1 MSEILLMP
9 IVVMLGIVV
18 FGGFLNEK
26 TVKLPTEI
34 ALLLVGLIISVVM
47 LGVQLSSGTDFI
59 EMSEFLLDKFLV
71 EGILCFMLFGGACKL
86 RFCDLKKQ
94 LKLITCM
101 AIIST
106 LLATAIYGL
115 LIYGLAT
122 LLGLSQ
128 LSLMECLLLGCIVAP
143 TDPIAA
149 MSILKKA
156 GLPEDIALSIE
167 GESLFNDGVG
177 VALFAVMTGIIS
189 GSDSSVTAAGFVQL
203 ITKEILGALLVGAI
217 ASLLL
222 YKLFTLTEDIYRQIF
237 ISLLAVSFSY
247 VACEAWGFSSA
258 IAAVICGISFATYM
272 DKPESENPEAFRVY
286 RHFWEV
292 IDSLLNSTL
301 YVMLGLTFVNLA
313 FLAKGNASW
322 IILAI
327 LINVIARYVGIFVG
341 STPIKEKP
349 QGLKQ
354 IPFTNLLTWAGLKG
368 ALCLA
373 LAMSAEAYLSAEAFQ
388 VILIATFA
396 VVMFTT
402 LGQGLTIGWFYKK
415 NYTGNGK

>member
-18 FGGFLNEK
+18 FAGYVNEK

-34 ALLLVGLIISVVM
+34 ALLLVGLFISIIIIA
-47 LGVQLSSGTDFI
+47 GVELSGNAHLLETADF
-59 EMSEFLLDKFLV
+59 MLDKFLV
-71 EGILCFMLFGGACKL
+71 EGMLCFMLFAGACKL
-86 RFCDLKKQ
+86 RYCDLKKQ
-94 LKLITCM
+94 LKLISCL

-106 LLATAIYGL
+106 LIATALFGFVIYG
-115 LIYGLAT
+115 IAM
-122 LLGLSQ
+122 LLGLTQ
-128 LSLMECLLLGCIVAP
+128 LSLMECVLLGCIVAP

-156 GLPEDIALSIE
+156 GLPEDIALAIE

-177 VALFAVMTGIIS
+177 VALCAIMTSIIS
-189 GSDSSVTAAGFVQL
+189 GSSSSVTPSVFVQL
-203 ITKEILGALLVGAI
+203 IAKEILGALFVGAV

-222 YKLFTLTEDIYRQIF
+222 YKLFTLTQDVYRQIF
-237 ISLLAVSFSY
+237 ISLLAVSFAY

-258 IAAVICGISFATYM
+258 IAAVVCGISFATYM
-272 DKPESENPEAFRVY
+272 DKPERKNPEAFLVY

-292 IDSLLNSTL
+292 VDSLLNSTL

-313 FLAKGNASW
+313 IYAKGKISW
-322 IILAI
+322 VLLAI
-327 LINVIARYVGIFVG
+327 LINIVARYVGIFLG
-341 STPIKEKP
+341 SMPIKEKP

-354 IPFTNLLTWAGLKG
+354 VPFTNLLTWAGLKG

-373 LAMSAEAYLSAEAFQ
+373 LAMSVEAYLSVEAFQ
-388 VILIATFA
+388 IILVATFG

-402 LGQGLTIGWFYKK
+402 LGQGLSVGWFYKK
-415 NYTGNGK
+415 IK

>member
-18 FGGFLNEK
+18 FFGFLNEK

-34 ALLLVGLIISVVM
+34 ALLLSGLLISVFIIA
-47 LGVQLSSGTDFI
+47 GTEVVGSANYN

-71 EGILCFMLFGGACKL
+71 EGILCFMLFAGACKL
-86 RFCDLKKQ
+86 RYCDLKKQ

-106 LLATAIYGL
+106 LLATGIYGII
-115 LIYGLAT
+115 IYGLAT
-122 LLGLSQ
+122 LLGMTQ
-128 LSLMECLLLGCIVAP
+128 LSLLECLLLGCIVAP

-156 GLPEDIALSIE
+156 GLPEDIALAIE

-177 VALFAVMTGIIS
+177 VALFAVMCGIIS
-189 GSDSSVTAAGFVQL
+189 GTNSSVSVASFIQL
-203 ITKEILGALLVGAI
+203 IGKEILGALLVGAVV
-217 ASLLL
+217 SLLL
-222 YKLFTLTEDIYRQIF
+222 YKLFTLTSDIYRQIF

-286 RHFWEV
+286 RNFWEV

-301 YVMLGLTFVNLA
+301 YVMLGLTFVNLVLYA
-313 FLAKGNASW
+313 PGNYRW
-322 IILAI
+322 ILLAI
-327 LINVIARYVGIFVG
+327 VINVIARYVGIFVG
-341 STPIKEKP
+341 SLPIKEKP

-373 LAMSAEAYLSAEAFQ
+373 LAMSAESYLSTEAFQ
-388 VILIATFA
+388 VILIATFG

-402 LGQGLTIGWFYKK
+402 LGQGLSIGWFYKK
-415 NYTGNGK
+415 KYTV